1 MLTEDYKEVTH
12 KAIYLELPLVD
23 KPGEFLIIWTTTPWT
38 IPANI
43 AVTVDPKLDYVLVKG
58 NDGNLFY
65 IAKDALDRV
74 FGQDHQGVVKTLK
87 GKDLVGLKYL
97 SPFDHLPAVKDISA
111 IRFSILLS
119 PPTNR
124 FFPSLPQKE
133 RVWFTPPLVLAQ
145 KTSS

>member
-1 MLTEDYKEVTH
+1 MDWDNSYFTMSDQNNYMIWHFLKVCHQNGWIYKGHDSVPWCPRCQTAISQHEMLTEDYKEVTH

-74 FGQDHQGVVKTLK
+74 
-87 GKDLVGLKYL
+87 LVRIIKVL
-97 SPFDHLPAVKDISA
+97 SK
-111 IRFSILLS
+111 LS
-119 PPTNR
+119 R
-124 FFPSLPQKE
+124 
-133 RVWFTPPLVLAQ
+133 
-145 KTSS
+145 